1 MSAQKEQKQK
11 QQITYFEKQRDALIS
26 EIAIVSD
33 NNKFGNG
40 II

>member
-33 NNKFGNG
+33 NNKIGNS